1 MINRTQLKPFQVAAV
16 KEISESFINLWRTQ
30 NYKLPLIFKSPNRI
44 RENHND
50 GRIPFIYK

>member
-30 NYKLPLIFKSPNRI
+30 NYKLPLIFKSPT
-44 RENHND
+44 
-50 GRIPFIYK
+50 GSGKP